1 MADHLTLSHIVL
13 HVSKLSLPFFLSLS
27 PLLLFMLGF
36 YLFAITH
43 QMLDIESK
51 IRVLQL
57 TQCHVSVMLDLKD
70 FSLGWLLSKLLF
82 LLPFLWCL
90 QSPIETLLYIALT
103 YIVYFFFSKQV
114 HSLAHKSSIA
124 QYKARI

>member
-1 MADHLTLSHIVL
+1 M
-13 HVSKLSLPFFLSLS
+13 S
-27 PLLLFMLGF
+27 PLLLFILGF
-36 YLFAITH
+36 YLFAVTY
-43 QMLDIESK
+43 QLLDIESK

-57 TQCHVSVMLDLKD
+57 TQRHVSVMLDLKD

-82 LLPFLWCL
+82 LFPFLWCL
-90 QSPIETLLYIALT
+90 QSPIETILNLALT

-114 HSLAHKSSIA
+114 HSLTHKSSIA